1 MAYLSSMKFSAVISL
16 STDFSVISV
25 YPSGTPI
32 RPILRLLELLFM
44 SLNFSFIFLNL
55 FSPSGYVLFDL
66 CVLSFAFHLCSAFW
80 SISLLS
86 FKISWTLDFISKM
99 SNWFLFIATSF
110 LFHHFISC
118 VIGVVPFLTYLNLL
132 PCLLVTSVVLL
143 EGSVWSLCP
152 QMAVISRVEFVVS
165 PEWWHFS
172 SVLCASWFWV
182 HLLRP
187 ELGWAL
193 VRPLSCLC
201 PSPGPVLL
209 ATRRRVSQCNP
220 EWTGSEFLI
229 LCFKWEVCFWPAAWG
244 GFSPRLLLLHALHSH
259 VSFRNLA
266 LKTTRIAL
274 SCFWA
279 CMCIFP

>member
-1 MAYLSSMKFSAVISL
+1 MAYLSSVKFSAVISL

-66 CVLSFAFHLCSAFW
+66 CVLSFAFQLGSAFW

-86 FKISWTLDFISKM
+86 FKFSWTLYFISKM

-143 EGSVWSLCP
+143 EGSVWFLFP
-152 QMAVISRVEFVVS
+152 QMAVISRMEFVVS
-165 PEWWHFS
+165 PEWWRFS

-187 ELGWAL
+187 ELG
-193 VRPLSCLC
+193 
-201 PSPGPVLL
+201 
-209 ATRRRVSQCNP
+209 
-220 EWTGSEFLI
+220 
-229 LCFKWEVCFWPAAWG
+229 
-244 GFSPRLLLLHALHSH
+244 
-259 VSFRNLA
+259 
-266 LKTTRIAL
+266 
-274 SCFWA
+274 
-279 CMCIFP
+279 